1 VVQWR
6 YHLLESEKQVL
17 AINIHPQDEV
27 TVGDRFRIYSMYFQK
42 MTNDLIIILDINEH
56 DSTVTAQLIR
66 DGEVLDTL
74 TAIQVQ
80 PNWIPCL

>member
-1 VVQWR
+1 
-6 YHLLESEKQVL
+6 
-17 AINIHPQDEV
+17 
-27 TVGDRFRIYSMYFQK
+27 MYFQK